1 MQRWGE
7 SDPETAQDSRFPAH
21 VFPTG
26 YLCRLS
32 LAIAVSV
39 VVAAVVIRRRYL
51 CHACPVVVPLCLAV

>member
-7 SDPETAQDSRFPAH
+7 LITETAQDSRFPAH

-26 YLCRLS
+26 YLCR